1 MGTRITQN
9 AMSYNYLR
17 NLNKSLTKQDQL
29 NKQLSDGKLIHK
41 PSDDPIGT
49 IRSMTFGSNLAKNEQ
64 YQQNLGDAQSWM
76 NTTDGVMSQYS
87 DIMIRIKEL
96 TLSAANGDKPQDA
109 VQVIGDEVDNLLN
122 QMVAL
127 GNTKIADR
135 YVFAGQKDKTQ
146 PFVRDDKTGEVS
158 YLGDNNKISM
168 VINTDAS
175 AKAAQDSINLTG
187 PEVFGGDG
195 TQLMNQLNEIK
206 NRLKSGTKE
215 DQDWLSQVGLG
226 YIEEGHN
233 NILQSHTE
241 LGTRMTTYTMMES
254 VLEENNTTISTDL
267 SANEDADMAKLIM
280 NFKVSEA
287 GYKAALSVGSQVLP
301 LSLVDFLK

>member
-1 MGTRITQN
+1 MT
-9 AMSYNYLR
+9 YNYLR
-17 NLNKSLTKQDQL
+17 NLNKSLTKQDSL

-49 IRSMTFGSNLAKNEQ
+49 IRSMTFGSNLSKNEQ
-64 YQQNLGDAQSWM
+64 YQQNLSDAQSWM

-87 DIMIRIKEL
+87 EIMIRVKEL
-96 TLSAANGDKPQDA
+96 TLSAANGDKPQEA

-135 YVFAGQKDKTQ
+135 YVFSGQKDKTE
-146 PFVRDDKTGEVS
+146 PFVRDAKTGEVS

-175 AKAAQDSINLTG
+175 AKAAQDSVNLTG

-195 TQLMNQLNEIK
+195 AQLMNQLNEIK

-215 DQDWLSQVGLG
+215 DQEWLSQVGLG
-226 YIEEGHN
+226 YIEDGSDK
-233 NILQSHTE
+233 ILQSHTE
-241 LGTRMTTYTMMES
+241 LGTRMSTYTMMEN
-254 VLEENNTTISTDL
+254 VLEENNITISTDL

-280 NFKVSEA
+280 DFKVSEA
-287 GYKAALSVGSQVLP
+287 GYKAALSVGSQILP